1 MVQHIPGSEQR
12 DDILTNTLGRLKFKE
27 IRGLVGI
34 EDLSK
39 MDFKFKEENVKSKL
53 EVSLDSKLT

>member
-12 DDILTNTLGRLKFKE
+12 DDILTNALERLKFKE
-27 IRGLVGI
+27 IRGFVGI